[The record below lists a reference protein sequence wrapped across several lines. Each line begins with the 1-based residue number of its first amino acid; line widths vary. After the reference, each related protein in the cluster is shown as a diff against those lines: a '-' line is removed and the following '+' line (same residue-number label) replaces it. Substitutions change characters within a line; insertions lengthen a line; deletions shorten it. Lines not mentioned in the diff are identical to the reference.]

1 VKNEFE
7 RLLQMDRIP
16 ERFRGAVVDVA
27 DTAYMCKAWFASYGV
42 AATAADIMAMCRM
55 VMEREAALVAEERRE
70 VDAS

>member
-16 ERFRGAVVDVA
+16 ERFRGAVVDV
-27 DTAYMCKAWFASYGV
+27 AYMCKAWFASYGV